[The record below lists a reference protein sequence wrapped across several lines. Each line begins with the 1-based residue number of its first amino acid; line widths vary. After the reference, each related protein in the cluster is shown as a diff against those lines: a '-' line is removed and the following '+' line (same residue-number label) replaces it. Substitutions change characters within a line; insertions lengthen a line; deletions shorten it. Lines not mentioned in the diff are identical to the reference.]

1 MATELPA
8 DGPVM
13 GQIGGSS
20 GGAMRSASGSSGG
33 HVVEADLLASREDPV
48 RRRLAALVVVA
59 GLAIAGGFG
68 FRRVFASSDVQV
80 IIPVAAVVP
89 VITTAVLGLRRRP
102 TPLAGTVATWVG
114 GFVVWA
120 TCTVAADAGGFWA
133 RLSLVRSGVLRGW
146 ARLLD
151 AAVPAPPDGALLL
164 VPAALTWLAAA
175 VGAELVVRTR
185 ARLLPAL
192 PAALVLA
199 VAVAYAAPVP
209 GSDAPLAAAFAALAA
224 VLVRIRGSGPPRSP
238 GRSVAAIPG
247 PAEPGGG
254 SGGAEASP
262 RSGPGLL
269 PVAGPRG
276 WAALRL
282 AARSTVAV
290 AVVVSASLALA
301 NGPLGPDGRPPVDPR
316 DHRTVAPAPLVA
328 LNPLSRLA
336 GWTAHPDQILFRVG
350 LSPQPSGPVA
360 LRLAVLDSYDGATW
374 STSGRYRPA
383 QRAIIGRPGD
393 RGQAGRAVRGDGGRP
408 STPIT
413 QDLTVVDLG
422 GDLVPALARL
432 GQFTVVSVAG
442 TASPDSPA
450 PSAPPALTT
459 SPASPASPAPPA
471 STPPTTAGTAHPP
484 GRDRSTAAPEGPV
497 GQFAVEPED
506 GTLVRTTPLNPG
518 DRLRLVSTPPAAL
531 TADRLLALTV
541 SATTANAPYLAV
553 PDGIPPVLREL
564 ASVATG
570 GGATPYQRAALLRQ
584 YLMASF
590 SFDPTVPAGHSL
602 AHIDHFLGQTRRGT
616 SEQFATTFVLAARLL
631 GLPARLVVGFTAAD
645 PPGVT
650 RTIRG
655 GDALAWAEVN
665 FDGAGWLPFFP
676 TPRAG
681 DERGATV
688 AGSTQGESA
697 TQTSLVEAV
706 LRTTVSV
713 PPGRADATPSGE
725 DPSRSAD
732 RRSPSPG
739 WAGLILP
746 SVTAVGV
753 TALLG
758 CLLLGWLLP
767 IARRRRERRAAK
779 GSSARIVVAWQR
791 AIEMFADSDRAM
803 PRAASP
809 SEVVALA
816 AGVVDD
822 AGLTAL
828 RGLADLATLALFDG
842 GTTGRWEE
850 GPGRRAADE
859 AWRLLDG
866 LEQAIRR
873 AVPRHRR
880 LARRISPR
888 TVRTEL
894 TRLRRMAPGRQRAAH
909 RPAGSR
915 LDAPAPAAERRRAS
929 AAGAGPPLPRTERA
943 TAGRD
948 HR

>member
-1 MATELPA
+1 MAAGLPT
-8 DGPVM
+8 DEPVM
-13 GQIGGSS
+13 TQIGGPP

-33 HVVEADLLASREDPV
+33 HVVGVDLPARREEPV
-48 RRRLAALVVVA
+48 RPRLAALVVVA
-59 GLAIAGGFG
+59 GLAIVGGFG
-68 FRRVFASSDVQV
+68 FRRVFTLPDLQV
-80 IIPVAAVVP
+80 IVPVAAVVP

-102 TPLAGTVATWVG
+102 VPLVGTIATWAG

-120 TCTVAADAGGFWA
+120 TCTVAAGAGGFWA

-209 GSDAPLAAAFAALAA
+209 GSDAPFAAAFAALAA
-224 VLVRIRGSGPPRSP
+224 VLVRVRGSGPSRPP
-238 GRSVAAIPG
+238 GEAAAAIPG
-247 PAEPGGG
+247 PTGPGVG
-254 SGGAEASP
+254 SGEAAGSP

-269 PVAGPRG
+269 PVASPRG

-282 AARSTVAV
+282 AARSIVAV
-290 AVVVSASLALA
+290 AVVVGAGLALA
-301 NGPLGPDGRPPVDPR
+301 NGPIGPDERPPVDPR
-316 DHRTVAPAPLVA
+316 DHRTIAPAPLAA

-336 GWTAHPDQILFRVG
+336 GWTAHPDQVLFRLG

-374 STSGRYRPA
+374 STSGRYLPA
-383 QRAIIGRPGD
+383 GRAIIGGPGD
-393 RGQAGRAVRGDGGRP
+393 RGQAGRDAGQDGGRP
-408 STPIT
+408 STPVT

-432 GQFTVVSVAG
+432 GQFIVVSAAG
-442 TASPDSPA
+442 TV
-450 PSAPPALTT
+450 
-459 SPASPASPAPPA
+459 SPASPAS
-471 STPPTTAGTAHPP
+471 TTARTPHPP
-484 GRDRSTAAPEGPV
+484 GGDRSTVAPEGPA
-497 GQFAVEPED
+497 GQFAVDPED
-506 GTLVRTTPLNPG
+506 GTLVRTTPLHPG
-518 DRLRLVSTPPAAL
+518 NRLRLVSTPPATM

-541 SATTANAPYLAV
+541 SATPANAPYLAV
-553 PDGIPPVLREL
+553 PGGIPPVLREL
-564 ASVATG
+564 ASVATN

-655 GDALAWAEVN
+655 ADALAWAEVN

-688 AGSTQGESA
+688 AGSTQGESSA
-697 TQTSLVEAV
+697 QTSLVEAV
-706 LRTTVSV
+706 LRTTISV
-713 PPGRADATPSGE
+713 PPGRAEATLPGE
-725 DPSRSAD
+725 APPRSAD

-739 WAGLILP
+739 WADLVIP
-746 SVTAVGV
+746 SATAVGV
-753 TALLG
+753 TAVLG

-767 IARRRRERRAAK
+767 IARRRRVRRAAK
-779 GSSARIVVAWQR
+779 GSRARIVVAWQR

-816 AGVVDD
+816 AGLVDD

-828 RGLADLATLALFDG
+828 RGLADLATLALFDD
-842 GTTGRWEE
+842 GTIGRWEE

-866 LEQAIRR
+866 LEQAVRR

-880 LARRISPR
+880 LGRRISPR

-894 TRLRRMAPGRQRAAH
+894 RRLRRTAPAPQRAAH
-909 RPAGSR
+909 RPPGPGGP
-915 LDAPAPAAERRRAS
+915 DASVPAAERRRRTPAS
-929 AAGAGPPLPRTERA
+929 GSGPTSPWPERA